1 MPAFDRILESVKQV
15 LLVTEDI
22 KRLSAAVQDLAREV
36 REMDRRLV
44 RIETM
49 ADIAKAGAGAKL
61 PRRLD

>member
-22 KRLSAAVQDLAREV
+22 KRLSATVQDLAREV
-36 REMDRRLV
+36 REIDRRLV

-49 ADIAKAGAGAKL
+49 ADIAQAGGRTT
-61 PRRLD
+61 RRIQRD